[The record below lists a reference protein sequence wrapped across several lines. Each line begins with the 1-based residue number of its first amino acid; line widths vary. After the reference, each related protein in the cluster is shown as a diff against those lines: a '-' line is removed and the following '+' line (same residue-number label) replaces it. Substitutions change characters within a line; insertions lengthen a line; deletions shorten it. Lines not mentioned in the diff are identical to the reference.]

1 MQQLIWDQINAR
13 ALYAPIYFYL
23 SAGGHDWKTQYPFL
37 LLNADTSDATL
48 KLSRENTESLMID
61 SLNSERAKTPEE
73 LLRRQIVNKVDIFI
87 VKDAFQDPETTM
99 KLTVVYLRGLINANL
114 LDVEV
119 MLIIQGRD
127 TAEYIRYFEELIIL
141 ATNAKQ
147 CVNCKNNLACKAVF
161 WQTRSPTNEVEHIN
175 KYKPTGEEHGWTFRF
190 AIGGLIRRREPEQEQ
205 IVKGVLSYAVKVL
218 ETINLDV
225 FPEQQREIMVDTEK
239 GKIETHSHPGIQ
251 FHLFG
256 VGATKLLFPLLM
268 LNQKYI
274 ISFDSKTPSSIA
286 AEWHQVY
293 NKHLGRVSVQ
303 PTFIGSEDLV
313 KNLSALNTLRGY
325 YNIAMLLYAMESAM
339 TRNVPAE
346 NPVAKAMQRFI
357 RFSAKQAPKSSKVK
371 PLEEYMERT
380 EYVSLMPLAY
390 TIKAAKKLT
399 PEELDDPA
407 RIETA
412 IQGWIAKW
420 QKSKQL
426 AEKEQNPD
434 LELVPVSLALLQ
446 GLVVFRV
453 LTIRQVAA
461 YFPFIRSPNAA
472 MNVIT
477 KGYDISRY
485 WICEDIPEYAAAQ
498 YGVKKAIQIREKH
511 LDLVLKYLLQD
522 ESLIAEYRQSF

>member
-1 MQQLIWDQINAR
+1 M
-13 ALYAPIYFYL
+13 
-23 SAGGHDWKTQYPFL
+23 
-37 LLNADTSDATL
+37 LLNANSSDALL
-48 KLSRENTESLMID
+48 KITRSVTESFMID
-61 SLNSERAKTPEE
+61 SLKSERARLPEA
-73 LLRRQIVNKVDIFI
+73 LLKLQIKNNVDIFI
-87 VKDAFQDPETTM
+87 VKDEFHDPEATM
-99 KLTVVYLRGLINANL
+99 KLTITYLKALLIAGL

-119 MLIIQGRD
+119 MLIIQGHKD
-127 TAEYIRYFEELIIL
+127 VDVAEYIRYFEELLVL
-141 ATNAKQ
+141 ATNTRE
-147 CVNCKNNLACKAVF
+147 CVNCKNNNDCGAIF
-161 WQTRSPTNEVEHIN
+161 WQTRSTKNELEHTAKYQPTSEQ
-175 KYKPTGEEHGWTFRF
+175 HGWTFRF
-190 AIGGLIRRREPEQEQ
+190 AIGGLIGRREPDQEQ
-205 IVKGVLSYAVKVL
+205 IIKGVLSYAIKVL

-225 FPEQQREIMVDTEK
+225 FPERTRDVMITTLV
-239 GKIETHSHPGIQ
+239 GKTKQKKILSFSHPGIQ

-256 VGATKLLFPLLM
+256 VGATQLLFPLLM

-274 ISFDSKTPSSIA
+274 ISFDSATPSSIA
-286 AEWHQVY
+286 AEYHQVY
-293 NKHLGRVSVQ
+293 TKNLARVSVK
-303 PTFIGSEDLV
+303 PTFTETEDMV
-313 KNLSALNTLRGY
+313 TDVSVLNTLRGY
-325 YNIAMLLYAMESAM
+325 YNVAMLLYAMESAM
-339 TRNVPAE
+339 QRNVPDE
-346 NPVAKAMQRFI
+346 NPVAKAMHRFI

-380 EYVSLMPLAY
+380 EYMSLMPLAY

-399 PEELDDPA
+399 PEELDDSA

-426 AEKEQNPD
+426 AEKEQNPN

-453 LTIRQVAA
+453 LTIRQVLAF
-461 YFPFIRSPNAA
+461 FPFVRAPNAA

-485 WICEDIPEYAAAQ
+485 WICEDIPEYAATQ
-498 YGVKKAIQIREKH
+498 YGVRKAIQIREKH